1 MDLGVA
7 GHGFLVVGGTAGM
20 GLAAASALAADG
32 AHVAVAGRDAERARA
47 AADRLTTQHGVPVVA
62 LVGDV
67 SRGGEADRLIAEA
80 RDALPDLAGVAVL
93 TGLAGH
99 VGLDAGDDAWDQAFQ
114 DVLMGTVRTV
124 RAVVPHL
131 VERGGGAVVT
141 TAAHSVH
148 SPSGARLPYG
158 SLKAAVAVFTKG
170 VARAYGAQGVRANCV
185 APGVVETDALTA
197 IRGQVAE
204 ARGWPR
210 EGALERLMADE
221 WGMDVALGRPGRPAE
236 VGDVVAFLLSERA
249 GYLSGALLNVDGGTD
264 F

>member
-20 GLAAASALAADG
+20 GLAAARALAADG
-32 AHVAVAGRDAERARA
+32 AHLAVVGRDAGRARA
-47 AADRLTTQHGVPVVA
+47 AADQLAADHGTTAVA
-62 LVGDV
+62 LVGDM
-67 SRGGEADRLIAEA
+67 SRSGDADRVVAEA
-80 RDALPDLAGVAVL
+80 RAALPDLAGVAVL

-99 VGLDAGDDAWDQAFQ
+99 VGLDADDDAWDTAFQ

-124 RAVVPHL
+124 RAVVPLL

-141 TAAHSVH
+141 TAAYSVR

-158 SLKAAVAVFTKG
+158 SLKGAVAVFTKG

-185 APGVVETDALTA
+185 APGVVETDALTG
-197 IRGQVAE
+197 IRAQVAD

-210 EGALERLMADE
+210 AGALERLMAEE
-221 WGMDVALGRPGRPAE
+221 WGMDVALGRPGRAAE

-249 GYLSGALLNVDGGTD
+249 SYLTGALLNVDGGTD